1 MELRIPSSKKTKKDP
16 DLLHMAE
23 ILQDFASAA
32 DHGEHLWL
40 EVDELLNQETRP
52 KPGDKNGI
60 TIASYITS

>member
-1 MELRIPSSKKTKKDP
+1 
-16 DLLHMAE
+16 MAE